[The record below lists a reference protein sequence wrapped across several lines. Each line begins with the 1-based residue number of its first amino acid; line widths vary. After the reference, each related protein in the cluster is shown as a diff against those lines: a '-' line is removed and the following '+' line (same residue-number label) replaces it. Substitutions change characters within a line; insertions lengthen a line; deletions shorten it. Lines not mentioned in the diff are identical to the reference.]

1 MQRLKEK
8 KEKVFQMVL
17 RFEHVLDLTEI
28 LLALIVVVA
37 LAVCLFPILREI
49 PHLFVAGVEEDG
61 FRHFLRQLLDQVVG
75 IECVKTQIKHTPS
88 PVLEVMAFAIARH
101 MVVAETSALE
111 DLVAVLSIGVIFLIR
126 RYSYIRSFESSK
138 DELAMQWLEPTD
150 LMTEGNRNPNLV
162 MSDHDNDTSTNHLKE
177 DSDPGYKES

>member
-17 RFEHVLDLTEI
+17 RFEHVLDLAEI

-61 FRHFLRQLLDQVVG
+61 FRHFLRQLLDLVIG
-75 IECVKTQIKHTPS
+75 IEFVKMLIKHTPS
-88 PVLEVMAFAIARH
+88 SVLEVMAFAIARH

-126 RYSYIRSFESSK
+126 RFSYIRSFESSK

-162 MSDHDNDTSTNHLKE
+162 MSDHDNDTSTNNLKE